1 MTASAR
7 VFHALLIAGAVAAGP
22 VSAQSRHISLEG
34 RIGTAIPVSDLSNSG
49 AEAGMMVEGELL
61 YTPSLNVSLFAGL
74 GMHSFNCE
82 GNSCDEV
89 SSRGLHGGVKY
100 LFGQSGTATPWVR
113 GGLML
118 HEAESGEAD
127 TDFALG
133 FEVGGGIDLALTPRF
148 SLTPALRYHRYEA
161 DFEPGPVDMSWVSLA
176 LGAHFHFN

>member
-1 MTASAR
+1 MTGKAR
-7 VFHALLIAGAVAAGP
+7 IFHALLIAGAVAAAP

-34 RIGTAIPVSDLSNSG
+34 RLGVAIPVSDLSDRG
-49 AEAGMMVEGELL
+49 AEAGIMVEGEVM
-61 YTPSLNVSLFAGL
+61 YTPSLNVSLFAGV

-82 GNSCDEV
+82 GDNCDEF

-118 HEAESGEAD
+118 HEAESGAAD
-127 TDFALG
+127 TGFALG
-133 FEVGGGIDLALTPRF
+133 FEAGGGIDLALTPRF

-161 DFEPGPVDMSWVSLA
+161 DFETSTVDMSWVSLA
-176 LGAHFHFN
+176 LGAHFHFF